1 MSSHPWTM
9 GLPGR
14 GARSGGGML
23 LEVVQ
28 AGELSGSPVVGDT
41 VVSGATACF
50 FVSFLLGASAAMVG
64 AGVARTR
71 APGSEGTTVDGPG
84 PGTTAGR
91 GQWRRRWR
99 ELARTS
105 LSARRRATIVGRGR
119 RAEARASEPR
129 EGGARVTVGDDGSD
143 GWVSPAL
150 T

>member
-1 MSSHPWTM
+1 
-9 GLPGR
+9 
-14 GARSGGGML
+14 L

-50 FVSFLLGASAAMVG
+50 FVSFLLGASAAMLG

-71 APGSEGTTVDGPG
+71 APGSEGTTVDG